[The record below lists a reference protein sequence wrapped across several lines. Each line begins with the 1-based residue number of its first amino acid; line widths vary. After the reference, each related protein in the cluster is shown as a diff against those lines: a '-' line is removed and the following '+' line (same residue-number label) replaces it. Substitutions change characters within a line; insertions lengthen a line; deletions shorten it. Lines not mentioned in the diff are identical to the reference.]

1 MPTLP
6 VFQLYRGVN
15 KSYNL
20 FSQLQDSL
28 EVCPNKKKSSNK
40 TIYVE
45 RVYIYILAYKQIS
58 LRNLNSYLLYKLLL
72 NLIIK

>member
-15 KSYNL
+15 KSYDL
-20 FSQLQDSL
+20 FSQLQDPL
-28 EVCPNKKKSSNK
+28 EVCPNKKNSNNK

-45 RVYIYILAYKQIS
+45 RVYNYILVYKQIS

>member
-1 MPTLP
+1 MTTLP

-20 FSQLQDSL
+20 FSQLQDPL
-28 EVCPNKKKSSNK
+28 EVCPNKKNSSNK

-45 RVYIYILAYKQIS
+45 RVYIYILVYKQIS

>member
-1 MPTLP
+1 MTTLP

-20 FSQLQDSL
+20 FSQLQDPL
-28 EVCPNKKKSSNK
+28 EVCPNKKNSSNK

-45 RVYIYILAYKQIS
+45 RVYIYILVYKQIS
-58 LRNLNSYLLYKLLL
+58 FKNFKILSPVKFVND
-72 NLIIK
+72 LI